1 MRETMF
7 SKSPRKKGEKIV
19 TCDANGRELTSH
31 SNSPQAV
38 SSGHQPE

>member
-1 MRETMF
+1 MRETIF
-7 SKSPRKKGEKIV
+7 SKSAKKGEKIV